1 MGHSSSR
8 DGWEPTQ
15 WIMDTSKFTHI
26 LSHPANFCL
35 LKQRQVKIKFYQKHI
50 TPNGLYASG
59 FIQFSTKFTKKKTL
73 ININFLL
80 TFVSMVEGGVEHET
94 CMVLAGVQ

>member
-1 MGHSSSR
+1 MKNLVFLHRNIPLFISSLFMGHSSSR

-26 LSHPANFCL
+26 LSHPANFCV

-50 TPNGLYASG
+50 TPNGVICFWFYSV
-59 FIQFSTKFTKKKTL
+59 F
-73 ININFLL
+73 N
-80 TFVSMVEGGVEHET
+80 
-94 CMVLAGVQ
+94 